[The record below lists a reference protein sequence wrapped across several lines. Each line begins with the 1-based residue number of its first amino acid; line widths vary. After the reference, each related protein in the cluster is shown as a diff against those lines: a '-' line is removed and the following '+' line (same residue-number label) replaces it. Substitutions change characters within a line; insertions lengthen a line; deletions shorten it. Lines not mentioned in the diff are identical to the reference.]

1 MGVGYDSID
10 AAACAKRGA
19 TANHLQS
26 MHLTRAPGIAVSNTP
41 GVANEPTASHAMSLI
56 LNCLRRMQ
64 IPLSALRA
72 GQWRGRT
79 EPGRTPA
86 GKMLGIVGMGAI
98 GTALAQRAVAFDMQ
112 IQYHN
117 RTPLP
122 DERNPTDA
130 RYVSLQRLLT
140 TSDVVSIHVP
150 LRDSTRHMIGASE
163 IQSMKKGSVL
173 INTAHGQILDEI
185 AIVEAL
191 DTGHLWSVGLD
202 VFEDELDIHEGLLQ
216 SGKCILTPHL
226 GTFTE
231 SAPKEVELLA
241 IENVRMAVMED
252 KLETPVAESVE
263 LIAR

>member
-1 MGVGYDSID
+1 
-10 AAACAKRGA
+10 
-19 TANHLQS
+19 
-26 MHLTRAPGIAVSNTP
+26 MHLTRAAGIAVSHTP
-41 GVANEPTASHAMSLI
+41 GAADEPTASHTMSLI
-56 LNCLRRMQ
+56 LNCLRRIQ
-64 IPLSALRA
+64 LPLSALRA

-86 GKMLGIVGMGAI
+86 GQMLGIVGMGAI
-98 GTALAQRAVAFDMQ
+98 GTAVSQRAVAFDMQ

-150 LRDSTRHMIGASE
+150 LRDSTRHMIGASQ

-173 INTAHGQILDEI
+173 INTAHGQILDE
-185 AIVEAL
+185 AAVVEAL
-191 DTGHLWSVGLD
+191 DSGHLWSVGLD
-202 VFEDELDIHEGLLQ
+202 VIEDEPGIHRGLMQ
-216 SGKCILTPHL
+216 SDKCILTPHL

-231 SAPKEVELLA
+231 GAQTEVELLA
-241 IENVRMAVMED
+241 IENVKMAVTEG
-252 KLETPVAESVE
+252 KLKTPVAESVE